1 MRSARCSKSI
11 PTANAPKLTPVDVKL
26 RLMASAAEPGKAYT
40 LQEIADVVGVS
51 RERVR
56 QLEFAALRRLRKKMK
71 KLMKDDNLNEEEFQ
85 R

>member
-1 MRSARCSKSI
+1 MGCSKSI
-11 PTANAPKLTPVDVKL
+11 PTAKAPKLTPVDVKL
-26 RLMASAAEPGKAYT
+26 RLMVSVAEPGRSYT

-56 QLEFAALRRLRKKMK
+56 QLEFAALRRLRRKMK
-71 KLMKDDNLNEEEFQ
+71 KLMKDDNLNEEEFH